1 MLGWP
6 GDLESLGCT
15 DQPLALKVLA
25 LPLHPL
31 VLLALVVGWG
41 AFTLSGK
48 RGAARVARSL
58 LATLA
63 AALGGLSLGFALVG
77 WLLGLAINPS
87 PFLSLAPWA
96 WALVGPLATWLG
108 SRRARGA
115 VFASRDGQSQPPLGF
130 AFALVATLSASVVFM
145 VIAARYAIPDAARE
159 LSLPYRFFEWAV
171 VDHLGPPSDECL
183 ATRVLEYAGDE
194 QVGRDAL
201 KALARRGPSAARGV
215 RARLSDLRSHWPP
228 PDYTVKASGIRQ
240 LLQQLNVYGAHETV
254 RQWADLDWRHDS
266 PGPKLETELRLPR

>member
-1 MLGWP
+1 MISRVWV
-6 GDLESLGCT
+6 CT
-15 DQPLALKVLA
+15 DQPLTLKVLA

-77 WLLGLAINPS
+77 WLIGLAINPS

-108 SRRARGA
+108 SRRARIA
-115 VFASRDGQSQPPLGF
+115 VFASRDGQSQPSPGL
-130 AFALVATLSASVVFM
+130 ALLATLSASVVFM

-159 LSLPYRFFEWAV
+159 LSFPYRFFEWAV

-183 ATRVLEYAGDE
+183 ATRVLEYARDE

-228 PDYTVKASGIRQ
+228 PDYTVKESGIRE
-240 LLQQLNVYGAHETV
+240 LLQKLNVYGDHETV
-254 RQWADLDWRHDS
+254 RQWADFDWRHDF
-266 PGPKLETELRLPR
+266 PRPKLETEVRLPR